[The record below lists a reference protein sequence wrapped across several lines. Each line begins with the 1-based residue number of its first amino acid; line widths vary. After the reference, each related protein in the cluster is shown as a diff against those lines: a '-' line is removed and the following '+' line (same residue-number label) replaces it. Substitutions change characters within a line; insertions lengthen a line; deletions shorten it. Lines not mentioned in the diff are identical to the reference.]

1 MRVFLTHQIPSSDKI
16 CIPKEAI
23 AKDVAIY
30 TINREVV
37 AAVGKAENS
46 RIRSLTTS
54 SFHAESYVHKC
65 YVEEFRRKFYGE
77 QAELFLERKRQLEQ
91 ILANFLM

>member
-54 SFHAESYVHKC
+54 SFHAESYVHKW

-91 ILANFLM
+91 IPANFLM